1 MLSKFGSY
9 SLGNEKLSK
18 ILLLFVYSL
27 AWSWVRI
34 GTQGSEIVTLTGGSF
49 EFKSIEV
56 TTCNDLDSRS
66 HQEGNQIERFV
77 LADLW
82 FKVYIVESE
91 VHA

>member
-1 MLSKFGSY
+1 MLSKFGSF

-27 AWSWVRI
+27 VWSEVRI
-34 GTQGSEIVTLTGGSF
+34 GTQGFEIVTLTGGSF
-49 EFKSIEV
+49 EFKSAEG
-56 TTCNDLDSRS
+56 TTCKHFDRRVC
-66 HQEGNQIERFV
+66 QEGNQIKR
-77 LADLW
+77 LILTDLW